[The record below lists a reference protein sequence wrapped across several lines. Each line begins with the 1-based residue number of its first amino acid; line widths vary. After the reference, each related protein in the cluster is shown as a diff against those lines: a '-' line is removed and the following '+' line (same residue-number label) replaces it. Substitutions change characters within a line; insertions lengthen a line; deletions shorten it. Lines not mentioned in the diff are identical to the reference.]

1 MKKQYIILMASIA
14 MLILLIGALLI
25 KNINKNN
32 NKKPVLPPPTGEVI
46 DLGDVY
52 FSGDYLVLDQ
62 IWTVDE
68 YQQYIGDISII
79 GEWVDGQLVEVIDL
93 GDVGILGS
101 KLSVD
106 NATTEFTIDPDKLQ
120 ESLVAGLEGGAY
132 DDPSDNPS
140 GDEPSDQ
147 SNTGVSNPDS
157 NTNPDNTTDPMPED
171 PQEYRPAVTEFVSGA
186 NSRQNLGYVVYA
198 PENANSNTPIFLFM
212 HGVGENGASYDKF
225 IGTFGFLKYLINGQW
240 QPNFIVV
247 APIMERGSSWVNQA
261 GSIQSLL
268 GEVIDNYG
276 GNWDSLYVGGF
287 SAGSDAITPLAQ
299 SIRFQGAIYMAGYMG
314 GVNNTTDAYSV
325 LNLWSGKNVF
335 YFRDS
340 LYKGGGYG
348 YQSDYVSTIA
358 NAASSYNVNFIRVD
372 MNWGHYSAMVDAA
385 FLPSYFMDSQ
395 GQYCH
400 DAISD
405 LIY

>member
-1 MKKQYIILMASIA
+1 MKKRYTILIASIA
-14 MLILLIGALLI
+14 LLLLVVGLLII
-25 KNINKNN
+25 KNINS
-32 NKKPVLPPPTGEVI
+32 NKHKLPPPTGEII
-46 DLGDVY
+46 DLGEVSY
-52 FSGDYLVLDQ
+52 HGQLVILDQ

-68 YQQYIGDISII
+68 YHEYIGDISII
-79 GEWVDGQLVEVIDL
+79 GEWVDGQLVEVVDL
-93 GDVGILGS
+93 GDIGILGS

-106 NATTEFTIDPDKLQ
+106 NATSEFTIDPDKLQ

-132 DDPSDNPS
+132 DDPTTDPGDDNSDDNSDN
-140 GDEPSDQ
+140 GQTVD
-147 SNTGVSNPDS
+147 
-157 NTNPDNTTDPMPED
+157 NPDNNTGTDNITNPMPDD
-171 PQEYRPAVTEFVSGA
+171 PQQYRPAVTEFVSGA

-198 PENANSNTPIFLFM
+198 PENANANTPIFLFM

-261 GSIQSLL
+261 GSVQSLL

-299 SIRFQGAIYMAGYMG
+299 SIHFQGAIYMAGYMG
-314 GVNNTTDAYSV
+314 GVNNTTDAYTV
-325 LNLWSGKNVF
+325 MNMWSGRNVF

-348 YQSDYVSTIA
+348 YQSDYVNTVASIA
-358 NAASSYNVNFIRVD
+358 PNYNVNFIKVD

-385 FLPSYFMDSQ
+385 FLPSYFRDSQ